1 MRWRR
6 PTITVWLALVVLFV
20 TTGVAGAHQVAD
32 SRFAAPIPLGL
43 LFGGAGVTVAATA
56 AWLGVTAETASTA
69 RTWRSRVR
77 ILGRLA
83 AGVRLSV
90 RTLFFLGFL
99 VAVGHGLL
107 GPQIEAE
114 NFATVFAWAVWIK
127 GVGLLSILLGSPW
140 RVLSPWRA
148 LYDGLV
154 RLEGR
159 EIAAVGAYPS
169 WLGHWPALVGFVVG
183 IGIIE
188 NLTVLP
194 RSPAATAVIVAGYAA
209 VMVLGGVAF
218 GEAWFR
224 HADALSVLYRLF
236 GRVAPIRFVEAASGE
251 ESVSRSGSDPG
262 SEPQSAYTLALR
274 SPWAGCTQRVADL
287 VLVAFVVAAV
297 YTVSFDGFASTST
310 YQTVLF
316 EFRDALG
323 TGTTTSVL
331 VYALGLYVF
340 VATFVAVSG
349 GMAFVADEGWAWRDT
364 AIAFA
369 PTVLP
374 IAAAYEVAHNHPFVI
389 ENAWRLA
396 AIGWSIAV
404 APVEP
409 AEPLAWLSLGAFWG
423 SQVLLIVA
431 GHVIA
436 VVAAHHVALDRY
448 GTLGRARRAHLPLVI
463 LMVGYTVLS
472 LWIISR
478 PVVAG

>member
-6 PTITVWLALVVLFV
+6 PTITVWLALAFLVA
-20 TTGVAGAHQVAD
+20 TGVAGAHQVAD
-32 SRFAAPIPLGL
+32 SRFAAPIPLEL

-69 RTWRSRVR
+69 RTWRSRSS
-77 ILGRLA
+77 ISGEFA
-83 AGVRLSV
+83 AGLRYGTRAV
-90 RTLFFLGFL
+90 FFLGFL
-99 VAVGHGLL
+99 VTVGHGLL

-114 NFATVFAWAVWIK
+114 NVATVFVWAVWIK

-140 RVLSPWRA
+140 RVLSPWRT

-154 RLEGR
+154 RLEGH

-169 WLGHWPALVGFVVG
+169 WLGHWPAFIGFVVG
-183 IGIIE
+183 IGIVE

-236 GRVAPIRFVEAASGE
+236 GRVAPIRFVETEPKSG
-251 ESVSRSGSDPG
+251 SVSRSGSDSA
-262 SEPQSAYTLALR
+262 SEPRSAYTVALR
-274 SPWAGCTQRVADL
+274 PPWAGCTRCVGDL
-287 VLVAFVVAAV
+287 ALVAFVVATV
-297 YTVSFDGFASTST
+297 YTVSFDGFANTST

-316 EFRDALG
+316 GLRNALG
-323 TGTTTSVL
+323 SGPTTSVL
-331 VYALGLYVF
+331 VYAIGLGGF
-340 VATFVAVSG
+340 VAAFVGVGAL
-349 GMAFVADEGWAWRDT
+349 MAFVADESGTWRET
-364 AIAFA
+364 ALAFA

-374 IAAAYEVAHNHPFVI
+374 IAAAYEVAHNYPFVI
-389 ENAWRLA
+389 ENVGRLA

-409 AEPLAWLSLGAFWG
+409 AEPLAWLSLEAFWG
-423 SQVLLIVA
+423 SQVLLIVV
-431 GHVIA
+431 GHVVA
-436 VVAAHHVALDRY
+436 VVAAHRVALDRY
-448 GTLGRARRAHLPLVI
+448 GSLGRARRAHLPLVI